1 MKQVVFCVETNKAC
15 NSDYLYINSFIRFF
29 YPTILT
35 KYKLSVLYLSG
46 KGNYNKKGNKINLLK
61 NKYLYQPAEL
71 VNGTSNLGKVLELL
85 AEQ

>member
-1 MKQVVFCVETNKAC
+1 
-15 NSDYLYINSFIRFF
+15 
-29 YPTILT
+29 
-35 KYKLSVLYLSG
+35 VLYLSG